1 MVSGIA
7 QAYVESSPVIAL
19 LGDISTLHHGRGSSN
34 FHEVDQE
41 AVFRPITKVSRR
53 VERADRLGEWLH
65 TAFRVATAGRRGPV
79 ALHLPRDILRA
90 QVVAEVPAPLDH
102 RPVAA
107 PRGDPSQIET
117 AAGLLAQ
124 AERPVLLVGGGVR
137 WSPGAPEAALALAG
151 RSGLA
156 AVVSHKGLLPEDHP
170 NSFGLVG
177 MTSNPIAMQAINQA
191 DVVLAVAC
199 TLSQV
204 TTASYG
210 HKVIPAGAKIIHVD
224 LDPTEMG
231 KSYPLAAGIVGDARA
246 VLENLLDTTFR
257 EAQKTA
263 PEDIPAARRQWL
275 DELVAARADWA
286 ADVAAQATSDQVPIH
301 RLRLLADVR
310 KVLDRDA
317 TLSAEAGSTHQWFRY
332 GFRATTPMLE
342 PGDYSIMGSAY
353 CMALA
358 AKLAHPDRQVVSFIG
373 DGAFMMVGLELAT
386 AVTQKIPVVAIVCH
400 NDIYGNVRRKQ
411 ITHFESRFIGSDLHI
426 PDLAEFAH
434 AFGAYGERVEQ
445 PGDIIPALERALA
458 SGQPAVLDVMVDR
471 SPEML
476 EPPTKLRVADRY

>member
-7 QAYVESSPVIAL
+7 QAYVESSPVIVL
-19 LGDISTLHHGRGSSN
+19 LGDISTLHHDRGSSN

-41 AVFRPITKVSRR
+41 AVFRPITKLSRR

-65 TAFRVATAGRRGPV
+65 TAFRMAITGRRGPV

-107 PRGDPSQIET
+107 PRGDPSQIEA

-137 WSPGAPEAALALAG
+137 WSPGAPEAALALAQ

-210 HKVIPAGAKIIHVD
+210 HKVIPVGAKIIHVD
-224 LDPTEMG
+224 VDPTEMG
-231 KSYPLAAGIVGDARA
+231 KSYPLAVGIVGDARM
-246 VLENLLDTTFR
+246 VLEDLIETSEASKDFR
-257 EAQKTA
+257 SL
-263 PEDIPAARRQWL
+263 PVRQRWL
-275 DELVAARADWA
+275 DELAAARADWE
-286 ADVAAQATSDQVPIH
+286 ADVATQAASDQVPIQ

-317 TLSAEAGSTHQWFRY
+317 ILSAEAGSTHQWFRY
-332 GFRATTPMLE
+332 GFRATTPLLE

-358 AKLAHPDRQVVSFIG
+358 AKLAHPERQVVSFLG
-373 DGAFMMVGLELAT
+373 DGAFMMIGMELAT
-386 AVTQKIPVVAIVCH
+386 AVAQKIPVVAIVCH

-411 ITHFESRFIGSDLHI
+411 ITHFEGRFIGSDLHI
-426 PDLAEFAH
+426 PYLAEFAH

-445 PGDIIPALERALA
+445 PGDIIPAVERALA
-458 SGQPAVLDVMVDR
+458 SGQPAVLDVIVDR
-471 SPEML
+471 SPETL